1 VKVID
6 MTGPE
11 QRVLSGYH
19 AIAGQ
24 RPTEE
29 WDQGKKERVFRTF
42 NLPELLHNLDLLVKM
57 SEQVCNFKVENIN
70 FLLTNYFKGYS
81 RR

>member
-24 RPTEE
+24 QRPTDE
-29 WDQGKKERVFRTF
+29 WDPRKEKSFNNF
-42 NLPELLHNLDLLVKM
+42 NLPELMHNLDLLVTM
-57 SEQVCNFKVENIN
+57 CEQVLRNYILEL
-70 FLLTNYFKGYS
+70 FLLLMVLLLGYP
-81 RR
+81 